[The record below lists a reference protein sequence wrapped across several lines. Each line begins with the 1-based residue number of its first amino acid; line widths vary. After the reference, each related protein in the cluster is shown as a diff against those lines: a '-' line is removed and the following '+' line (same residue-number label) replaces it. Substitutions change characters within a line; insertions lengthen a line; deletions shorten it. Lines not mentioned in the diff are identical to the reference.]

1 MTKHNGI
8 EYKETMYGDI
18 SIYDGGAMGGQ
29 IKKLPNGKY
38 QARIWE
44 GIRDTFEAAA
54 DAAQQHARSK
64 YEHYRAFVMQYEK
77 EARE

>member
-8 EYKETMYGDI
+8 NYTETQHGDVI
-18 SIYDGGAMGGQ
+18 LFDGGAMGGK

-38 QARIWE
+38 QAVWS
-44 GIRDTFEAAA
+44 GGLKDTFEAAA

-64 YEHYRAFVMQYEK
+64 YEHYRAFVMQYDK